1 MEICKK
7 HNNYGPFPCDGC
19 EIDRLKAVVAN
30 LEEQL
35 KQSVEARQLLA
46 CDLHRAKTHE
56 CECGIPRDPNEL
68 CEVRCHLLNLLPEDP
83 LENEGL
89 SAVELVEKIIKSERL
104 T

>member
-1 MEICKK
+1 MEICRK
-7 HNNYGPFPCDGC
+7 HDNWGPFPCDGC
-19 EIDRLKAVVAN
+19 EIDKLNAKISY

-35 KQSVEARQLLA
+35 EGCVEARQLLA
-46 CDLHRAKTHE
+46 CDLHRAQSHE

-83 LENEGL
+83 RENEDL
-89 SAVELVEKIIKSERL
+89 SAVELVEKLIKSERI